1 MVRQGDMVGGKTVSV
16 GGAKEMLTE
25 GWSLAVAEAGE
36 VADPSGLST
45 LTGWVPARVPGTAAA
60 ALADAGRYDPES
72 PWSLHDKDVWYVT
85 EFAVGAPGPRILRFG
100 GLATIAEVYLNGG
113 RILESRN
120 MFLGH
125 EVPVELQAE
134 NRLVLCFRALQPV
147 LDEKGPRARWRPQ
160 LATSQGLRLVRTTL
174 LGHMPGWC
182 PDVHAVGPYRAISLI
197 DTSSARVKTREI
209 GATVDR
215 SGNGILTVSVDLA
228 GVSDTPVLECL
239 GMRADM
245 VRADRDRYSATLS
258 IPGVEQWMPHTHG
271 KPALHDVRILCGET
285 VFDLGRTGFRTIEVD
300 RGADGKGFGLVVN
313 GAPVFCR
320 GAVWTS
326 ADILRLPGDRE
337 SYRPW
342 LELARDAGMNMLRIG
357 GTMTYETR
365 DFFELCDEFGILVW
379 QDFQFANYDYPVKDK
394 AFVETVEA
402 EARYQLQVSE
412 GCPSLAV
419 LCGGS
424 EIYQQG
430 AMMGLPESRWKGPLS
445 EEILAA
451 ISRER
456 RPDVPYVPNSPCE
469 GALPFSPNA
478 GIAHYYGVGA
488 YQRPLKDA
496 RRAGVRFATE
506 CLAFSNVP
514 RADTLAA
521 RLPVQPGH
529 DPRWKARVPRDRG
542 AGWDFED
549 VRDHYFHELYGLDP
563 AAVRYGDPDR
573 YLDLSRAL
581 TGEIMAAAF
590 AEWRRNGSS
599 CRGALVWT
607 FQDLLPGAG
616 WGLVD
621 ATGVPKP
628 VYHALKRSFR
638 PVQVCVTDE
647 GTNGLAIHV
656 LNETPETKPL
666 VLTLACL
673 RDGSVPV
680 VAGRRELDLAPREV
694 KEIAATDLFGAFFD
708 VTYAYRFGPPAHDV
722 TVARLLDPATGEVL
736 SEAFHFPQGYPQ
748 ARLPLEVEGKLEQAG
763 EGNWTLRLE
772 AKRFARS
779 VHLVAPG
786 FTVSDDWF
794 HLAPGAGKRLTLVR
808 RSGTGPD
815 ARPVVELAA
824 LNGLAP
830 KTYSAA

>member
-1 MVRQGDMVGGKTVSV
+1 
-16 GGAKEMLTE
+16 MLTE
-25 GWSLAVAEAGE
+25 SWSLAVAEAGGI
-36 VADPSGLST
+36 ANPSGLSA
-45 LTGWVPARVPGTAAA
+45 LADWVPATVPGTAAE
-60 ALADAGRYDPES
+60 ALRAVGRYDPEN
-72 PWSLHDKDVWYVT
+72 PYPLHDKDIWYVT
-85 EFAVGAPGPRILRFG
+85 EFAADVPGPRILRFD
-100 GLATIAEVYLNGG
+100 GLATITEIYLNGEK
-113 RILESRN
+113 ILESRN
-120 MFLGH
+120 MFLGQ
-125 EVPVELQAE
+125 EVPVELRAE

-182 PDVHAVGPYRAISLI
+182 PNVHAVGPYRPISLI
-197 DTSSARVKTREI
+197 DTSTPRVKVREI
-209 GATVDR
+209 EAAPDG
-215 SGNGILTVSVDLA
+215 SGNGVLTVSVDPEGISGA
-228 GVSDTPVLECL
+228 PVLECC
-239 GMRADM
+239 GIRGTMTRVGDG
-245 VRADRDRYSATLS
+245 RYVATLT
-258 IPGVEQWMPHTHG
+258 IPGIKPWMPHTHG
-271 KPALHDVRILCGET
+271 EPALHDVRIRCDET
-285 VFDLGRTGFRTIEVD
+285 VLDLGRTGFRTIDVD
-300 RGADGKGFGLVVN
+300 RGADGNGFGLVVN
-313 GAPVFCR
+313 GVPVFCR

-326 ADILRLPGDRE
+326 ADILRLTGDRE

-379 QDFQFANYDYPVKDK
+379 QDFQFANYDYSVKDA

-402 EARYQLQVSE
+402 EARYQLEVSQ

-430 AMMGLPESRWKGPLS
+430 AMMGLPESRWKGPLT
-445 EEILAA
+445 EEILPA
-451 ISRER
+451 ISRDR
-456 RPDVPYVPNSPCE
+456 RPDVPYVANSPCE

-488 YQRPLKDA
+488 YQRPLEDA
-496 RRAGVRFATE
+496 RRADVRFAAE

-514 RADTLAA
+514 QAETLAEH
-521 RLPVQPGH
+521 LPVKPGH

-542 AGWDFED
+542 VGWDFED
-549 VRDHYFHELYGLDP
+549 VRDHYFKELYGLDP
-563 AAVRYGDPDR
+563 VAVRYGDPDR

-581 TGEIMAAAF
+581 TGEIMAATF
-590 AEWRRNGSS
+590 AEWRRERSS
-599 CRGALVWT
+599 CQGALVWT

-628 VYHALKRSFR
+628 AYYALKRSFS
-638 PVQVCVTDE
+638 PVQVTLTDE
-647 GTNGLAIHV
+647 GTNGLAVHV
-656 LNETPETKPL
+656 VNETPETKPL
-666 VLTLACL
+666 ALTLACL

-680 VAGRRELDLAPREV
+680 VSGRRELDLAPREAQ
-694 KEIAATDLFGAFFD
+694 EIAAADLFGAFFD

-722 TVARLLDPATGEVL
+722 TVARLIDPATNEVL

-748 ARLPLEVEGKLEQAG
+748 ARVPLEIEGKLERAG
-763 EGNWTLRLE
+763 EGAWTLCLE
-772 AKRFARS
+772 AKRFAQS
-779 VHLVAPG
+779 VHLDVPG
-786 FTVSDDWF
+786 FAASDDWF
-794 HLAPGAGKRLTLVR
+794 HLAPGAEKRLMLVR
-808 RSGTGPD
+808 KAGPGSD
-815 ARPVVELAA
+815 VLPTVRLTA

-830 KTYSAA
+830 KSYSAA